1 VGCGYNLRGLTI
13 VHRCPECECP
23 ALQSYLFAISGGE
36 QWRRLP
42 NGVFLLDMLKVR
54 TTLTSLLGCEANAI
68 RFVATCIVQSSKKA
82 GNRSDAAPVMSA
94 IALRDM
100 IRAVALAHFGDA
112 SGARAGLRDLRLERS
127 EDVGRI
133 VAALVES
140 GLFTAAEGETPAE
153 FNDMFTLDSL
163 FPETKELT

>member
-1 VGCGYNLRGLTI
+1 MGCGYNLRGLTI
-13 VHRCPECECP
+13 VHRCPECERP

-36 QWRRLP
+36 QWRRLG
-42 NGVFLLDMLKVR
+42 NGVFLLDRQKVR
-54 TTLTSLLGCEANAI
+54 KTLTALLGCDANAI
-68 RFVATCIVQSSKKA
+68 RFVATCIVQSSKE
-82 GNRSDAAPVMSA
+82 GGTRSDAPPVMSA
-94 IALRDM
+94 SALRDK

-140 GLFTAAEGETPAE
+140 GLVTAAEGETPSN
-153 FNDMFTLDSL
+153 FDDMFTVESL
-163 FPETKELT
+163 FPETRELK